1 MGTPLFCVFQVSPN
15 GLPPASSS
23 TICVTFMY
31 IPGGCVPTARMDHV
45 PTVVVGWGVAW
56 PASREVT
63 T

>member
-1 MGTPLFCVFQVSPN
+1 MGTPLFGVFQVSPN

-31 IPGGCVPTARMDHV
+31 IPGGCVTTATMDHV
-45 PTVVVGWGVAW
+45 PTVVGGGVAW